1 MQRNFQTIK
10 SQGEQD
16 KAKGKV
22 FHAPAKIKCAKTVF
36 ICFIP
41 ILEWLY
47 RKCSCKKLKLF
58 LNMVSWWFR
67 NNCKYMLWIF
77 LNTYIYIYVCDT
89 HTHIYTQSCKKCIR
103 LLVQVCS
110 NTMSTF
116 EHMWQKQ
123 NHFPN
128 MASAAQLRESNS
140 QISAPCI
147 LSSPVLTSF

>member
-1 MQRNFQTIK
+1 MQRNFKTIK

-22 FHAPAKIKCAKTVF
+22 FHAPANIKCAKTVF

-89 HTHIYTQSCKKCIR
+89 HTHTYILRVVKS
-103 LLVQVCS
+103 
-110 NTMSTF
+110 
-116 EHMWQKQ
+116 
-123 NHFPN
+123 
-128 MASAAQLRESNS
+128 ASGYWFKF
-140 QISAPCI
+140 
-147 LSSPVLTSF
+147 VLTQWVPLSTCDRSKTTFQTWHQQLSLGRVIHRSVHPVSYLHLC